1 MQPHPPTVS
10 LREVRDDDLDALFA
24 HQADAEAAAMA
35 DFPSRDRA
43 AFLEHMARITAD
55 PEARY
60 RVIEADGQVVGNIG
74 SFYAHGGREVG
85 YWIDRAH
92 WGRGI
97 ASRALELLV
106 ARGAICPL
114 GGGRAP
120 QRRIPAGA
128 GEGRLRAR
136 RRRRRRIPAVP
147 PRRLTPAQQH
157 LAVDQQDETHGRSL
171 RAPRPPA
178 SRTSTRRRCPAAWR
192 PHAPRPW

>member
-10 LREVRDDDLDALFA
+10 LRAVRDDDLDALFA

-55 PEARY
+55 PEVRY
-60 RVIEADGQVVGNIG
+60 RVIEADGVVVGNIG

-106 ARGAICPL
+106 AEEPIRPL
-114 GGGRAP
+114 QAGVVPHNIAS
-120 QRRIPAGA
+120 QRVLAKAGFVPD
-128 GEGRLRAR
+128 GVDDDDGYLLFRLDA
-136 RRRRRRIPAVP
+136 
-147 PRRLTPAQQH
+147 
-157 LAVDQQDETHGRSL
+157 
-171 RAPRPPA
+171 
-178 SRTSTRRRCPAAWR
+178 
-192 PHAPRPW
+192 